1 MNIIFQFLII
11 GSFVL
16 LFSCDNASPKTT
28 WSIEQKVQGL
38 IQKMSVEEKVGQMT
52 QVNITV
58 VAKHNDVT
66 NLSEGEHALDPKKL
80 KHAIVDCHVGSIL
93 NALEGRKN
101 IEGWHEVITDIQK
114 MALKQTPNKIPVL
127 FGVDAIHGA
136 TYIFGSTL
144 FPHNIGIAASR
155 NTQHAYNAAVVTA
168 KETRASGVP
177 WNFDP
182 VFDIGRT
189 PLWPRFPETY
199 GEDVALATDFG
210 VASVKG
216 YEDRG
221 VGDLTGVASCMKHY
235 VGYSKPTSG
244 WDRTPASIPERELR
258 EYYLPQFQAAIKA
271 GAKTLMINSGEVNGI
286 PTHANKYM
294 LTDVL
299 RDEMGFTGLAVSDWQ
314 DIIYLYTK
322 HKVASSPK
330 EAVKIAVMA
339 GVDMS
344 MVPMDLSFY
353 DLLLELVQ
361 EGEVPMSRIDEAV
374 TRILTIKYELGLFD
388 NPYPDPKALENFKR
402 PEYKALALAGAEESM
417 TLLKN
422 EKELLPIS
430 ANSKILLVG
439 PGANNKSSLHGC
451 WSYSWQGNEEEKYPE
466 TTLTIKDAFENAL
479 GAENVICQSVSDYD
493 SPLNYIVSKVE
504 NVDYVVLCI
513 GENAYAETPG
523 SIKDLNLDARQKSL
537 VRKAK
542 SWGKPLIV
550 ILTEGRPRVLN
561 DIEPLMDAVL
571 MAYWPSEMGAQAIVN
586 TIIGKNNPSGKLP
599 FTYPRHTGHHVLY
612 DCKYIELGLEET
624 QGGFK
629 YSGYT
634 PQWGFGYG
642 LSYTSFEYSNMSIDK
657 DTVTVSDTLLI
668 RVDVKNTGL
677 RTGKIAVELYSRDLV
692 ASITPSYRRLR
703 KYLKVELS
711 PAETQTVAFK
721 LSPQELQF
729 IGIDNRWTL
738 EEGGFELLIG
748 DLVQAFYLKE

>member
-1 MNIIFQFLII
+1 MAFIC
-11 GSFVL
+11 
-16 LFSCDNASPKTT
+16 LFSCTPKDSKTDEQSTESKVASLLK
-28 WSIEQKVQGL
+28 
-38 IQKMSVEEKVGQMT
+38 KMSIEEKVGQMT

-58 VAKHNDVT
+58 VAKQNDAS
-66 NLSEGEHALDPKKL
+66 NLPEGEHALDSEKL
-80 KHAIVDCHVGSIL
+80 KHAIVECHVGSIL
-93 NALEGRKN
+93 NALEGRKEM
-101 IEGWHEVITDIQK
+101 EGWHEVITDIQK
-114 MALKQTPNKIPVL
+114 MAVEQTPNKIPVL

-155 NTQHAYNAAVVTA
+155 NTQHAYNAAVITA

-199 GEDVALATDFG
+199 GEDVVLATDFG
-210 VASVKG
+210 VASVNG

-221 VGDLTGVASCMKHY
+221 VDDLTGVASCMKHF
-235 VGYSKPTSG
+235 VGYSKPSSG
-244 WDRTPASIPERELR
+244 WDRTPSSIPERELR
-258 EYYLPQFQAAIKA
+258 EYYLPQFQAAIDA
-271 GAKTLMINSGEVNGI
+271 GAKTLMINSGEVNGL
-286 PTHANKYM
+286 PTHANKYL

-299 RDEMGFTGLAVSDWQ
+299 RGEMGFKGLAVSDWQ

-322 HKVASSPK
+322 HKVAATPK
-330 EAVKIAVMA
+330 EAVKMAVLA

-353 DLLLELVQ
+353 DLLLELVK
-361 EGEVPMSRIDEAV
+361 EEEVPMSRIDEAV
-374 TRILTIKYELGLFD
+374 TRILTLKFELGLFD
-388 NPYPDPKALENFKR
+388 NPFPDPKALENFKR

-422 EKELLPIS
+422 ENELLPIS
-430 ANSKILLVG
+430 TKSLILLAG

-479 GAENVICQSVSDYD
+479 GAENVICQSVSDYE
-493 SPLNYIVSKVE
+493 SPLNYIVSKVNE
-504 NVDYVVLCI
+504 VDYVVLCI

-523 SIKDLNLDARQKSL
+523 SIKDLNLNARQKSL
-537 VRKAK
+537 VQNAK
-542 SWGKPLIV
+542 SLGKPVIV
-550 ILTEGRPRVLN
+550 ILSEGRPRVLN

-599 FTYPRHTGHHVLY
+599 FTYPRYTGHQVLY
-612 DCKYIELGLEET
+612 DCKYTELGLEDT

-634 PQWGFGYG
+634 PQWGFGFG
-642 LSYTSFEYSNMSIDK
+642 LSYTTFDYSNMTIDK
-657 DTVTVSDTLLI
+657 DTVGASDTLI
-668 RVDVKNTGL
+668 VSVDVKNTGL
-677 RTGKIAVELYSRDLV
+677 ATGKVAVELYSRDLV

-703 KYLKVELS
+703 KYTKVELTGNES
-711 PAETQTVAFK
+711 QTVEFK
-721 LSPQELQF
+721 LCPQELQF
-729 IGIDNRWTL
+729 VGIDNKWTL
-738 EEGGFELLIG
+738 EDGGFELLID
-748 DLVQAFYLKE
+748 DLVQGFYLKK

>member
-1 MNIIFQFLII
+1 MKLYLFFFSILIA
-11 GSFVL
+11 
-16 LFSCDNASPKTT
+16 LFSCQEQTPKTSLT
-28 WSIEQKVQGL
+28 INEKVQVL
-38 IQKMSVEEKVGQMT
+38 LQKMSIEEKVGQMT

-58 VAKHNDVT
+58 VAKQNDVS
-66 NLSEGEHALDPKKL
+66 NLAKGEHALDPEKL
-80 KHAIVDCHVGSIL
+80 RQAIVDCKVGSIL
-93 NALEGRKN
+93 NALEGRKEM
-101 IEGWHEVITDIQK
+101 EGWHEVITDIQK
-114 MALKQTPNKIPVL
+114 MAVGNTPNKIPVL

-155 NTQHAYNAAVVTA
+155 NTQHAYNVAVVTA

-199 GEDVALATDFG
+199 GEDVVLSTDFG

-216 YEDRG
+216 YQDRG
-221 VGDLTGVASCMKHY
+221 IDDLTGVASGMKHY

-258 EYYLPQFQAAIKA
+258 EYYLPQFHAAIKA

-286 PTHANKYM
+286 PTHANKYI

-299 RDEMGFTGLAVSDWQ
+299 RGEMGFTGLAVSDWQ

-322 HKVASSPK
+322 HKVAATPK
-330 EAVKIAVMA
+330 EAVKMAVLA

-353 DLLLELVQ
+353 DLLLELVK
-361 EGEVPMSRIDEAV
+361 EGEVPISRIDEAV
-374 TRILTIKYELGLFD
+374 TRILTLKMELGLFD
-388 NPYPDPKALENFKR
+388 NPFPDPKALDNYKR

-422 EKELLPIS
+422 DNELLPIS
-430 ANSKILLVG
+430 SDSKILLIG

-451 WSYSWQGNEEEKYPE
+451 WSYSWQGNEEDKYPE
-466 TTLTIKDAFENAL
+466 TTLTLKDAFENVL
-479 GAENVICQSVSDYD
+479 GVDNVICQSVSDYD
-493 SPLNYIVSKVE
+493 SPMNFITPSASE
-504 NVDYVVLCI
+504 ADYVVICI

-523 SIKDLNLDARQKSL
+523 SIKDLNLDSRQKSL
-537 VRKAK
+537 VQNAK
-542 SWGKPLIV
+542 SLGKPVIV

-561 DIEPLMDAVL
+561 DIEPLMNAVL

-586 TIIGKNNPSGKLP
+586 TVVGKNNPSGKLP
-599 FTYPRHTGHHVLY
+599 FTYPRYTGHQVLY
-612 DCKYIELGLEET
+612 DCKYTELGLEDT

-634 PQWGFGYG
+634 PQWGFGHG
-642 LSYTSFEYSNMSIDK
+642 LSYTSFEFSDMAIDK
-657 DTVTVSDTLLI
+657 DTVVASDTLLI
-668 RVDVKNTGL
+668 SVEVKNTGL
-677 RTGKIAVELYSRDLV
+677 RMGKTAVELYSRDLV

-703 KYLKVELS
+703 KYQKIELNPNETRSVE
-711 PAETQTVAFK
+711 FK

-729 IGIDNRWTL
+729 IGIDNRWIL
-738 EEGGFELLIG
+738 EEGSFELLID
-748 DLVQAFYLKE
+748 DLVQGFYLKK